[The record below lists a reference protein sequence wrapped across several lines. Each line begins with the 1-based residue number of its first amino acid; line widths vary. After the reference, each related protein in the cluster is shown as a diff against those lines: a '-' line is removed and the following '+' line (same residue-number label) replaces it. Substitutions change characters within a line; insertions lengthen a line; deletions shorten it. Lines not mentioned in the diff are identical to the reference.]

1 MNTGIQDAHNL
12 AWKLALVLKG
22 KADSQILSETYEKE
36 RKPTAE
42 SITALSLFNYSLSAG
57 AATSLGVDP
66 ALATA
71 AVAAAN
77 AATMLPFSVRR
88 TAVVKALE
96 TGASTLKWMKDWEN
110 NMLGGVRVR
119 ALQKRLDGGKSLPLI
134 FPHVDLESKYTQGG
148 VVAPPAKSVQIHN
161 SGTTFTGLRLQV
173 GARLPHFWLKP
184 LLGDDLGAT
193 AAQLAVSSVQL
204 PALMDDLDSI
214 AANDGASTP
223 SVLLMIDS
231 KYAEQGVAAL
241 RKLNPSL
248 QRLFRVISISS
259 ASATSTAENDHS
271 NLQQQFQIPHFVVD
285 EDEQTRE
292 VKNDQSFYLR
302 YGPVCSGQILPEWT
316 TADSHLRAFDF
327 QCSTGRWQEMN
338 ESYVKH
344 HAQNERGVK
353 AHSVAVIVR
362 PDGHVAH
369 VVCAVEG
376 SSMAERTEL
385 YRDALSRVV
394 DVLHLV

>member
-1 MNTGIQDAHNL
+1 M
-12 AWKLALVLKG
+12 
-22 KADSQILSETYEKE
+22 
-36 RKPTAE
+36 
-42 SITALSLFNYSLSAG
+42 SLYNYSLSAG

-88 TAVVKALE
+88 AAVVKALE
-96 TGASTLKWMKDWEN
+96 TGASTLKWMRDWEN

-148 VVAPPAKSVQIHN
+148 IVAPPTRSAQSHN
-161 SGTTFTGLRLQV
+161 SGATFTGLRLQV
-173 GARLPHFWLKP
+173 GARLPHFWLRP
-184 LLGDDLGAT
+184 SLGPDLVAT
-193 AAQLAVSSVQL
+193 EAQLTVSSVQL
-204 PALMDDLDSI
+204 PALMDDLDSM

-231 KYAEQGVAAL
+231 KYAEQGVVAL
-241 RKLNPSL
+241 KKLEPSL

-259 ASATSTAENDHS
+259 SAAYTTEKDHLS
-271 NLQQQFQIPHFVVD
+271 LQQQFQIPHFVVD
-285 EDEQTRE
+285 EEEQTSE
-292 VKNDQSFYLR
+292 VKNDQSFHQR
-302 YGPVCSGQILPEWT
+302 YAPVCSSQILPKWT
-316 TADSHLRAFDF
+316 TADSHLHAFDF

-338 ESYVKH
+338 ELYVKH
-344 HAQNERGVK
+344 QAQGQSESGVK

-369 VVCAVEG
+369 VVCVEEG
-376 SSMAERTEL
+376 SSDTERTEL